1 MGEISTKPM
10 VKIRVRITAMDS
22 DKGDNALE

>member
-10 VKIRVRITAMDS
+10 VKIRVRIMAMDT
-22 DKGDNALE
+22 DKGDNALQ